1 MRKPRLALI
10 PAAFLAIGAT
20 PAWAGDISLKIVDA
34 AGRPVP
40 DAVVTVRPAGGIPAG
55 PIRFPWGSAMVQQNI
70 SFAPHVLIVPVGA
83 TVKFPNK
90 DKVRHHVYSFSKAAK
105 FEIKLFGQDETRSY
119 TFKSVGAV
127 ALGCNIHDQMAGFIR
142 VVDTP
147 FATKSNATGQ
157 AQISGLATG
166 TAQITVW
173 HPLMKGKDN
182 ETILNLPIPASGTVA
197 KTVPLALR
205 SAK

>member
-1 MRKPRLALI
+1 MRTLSLALLS
-10 PAAFLAIGAT
+10 AASLAIPGA
-20 PAWAGDISLKIVDA
+20 PAWAGDINLKIVDA
-34 AGRPVP
+34 AGRPVT
-40 DAVVTVRPAGGIPAG
+40 DAVVTVRPAGGVAAG
-55 PIRFPWGSAMVQQNI
+55 PIRFPWGTAMVQQNI
-70 SFAPHVLIVPVGA
+70 NFAPHVLIVPVGA
-83 TVKFPNK
+83 TVIFPNK
-90 DKVRHHVYSFSKAAK
+90 DKVRHHIYSFSKAAK

-119 TFKSVGAV
+119 TFKSIGAV

-147 FATKSNATGQ
+147 FAAKSNAAGQ
-157 AQISGLATG
+157 AQITRLATG

-173 HPLMKGKDN
+173 HPLLKGKDN
-182 ETILNLPIPASGTVA
+182 EMILNMPIPASGTVT